1 MMSLQKFQT
10 NHHSCFPCASHQL
23 GISRNLRS
31 PKHASFIVRSE
42 QIPSALAS
50 SSTDQPQRR
59 QLLALGAF
67 ICPLLISMQT
77 KTSFA
82 AETKTKG
89 FLSVTD
95 NKDGYSFL
103 YPFGWQEVV
112 VEGQDKVFKDVVEPL
127 ENVSINVIPTTK
139 QNIRDFGS
147 PEQVAETL
155 LKEVLASSSQKTK
168 LLEVTERD
176 AEGKT
181 YYAFEFITQA
191 PNFTRHALASVC
203 IGNGKFYTLTTGANE
218 RRWQKMKDRLH
229 TVVNSFQIFNV

>member
-1 MMSLQKFQT
+1 MTSLQMFQLI
-10 NHHSCFPCASHQL
+10 HHSCFPCASPQL
-23 GISRNLRS
+23 GIYRNPQNPRRT
-31 PKHASFIVRSE
+31 SFCVRSE
-42 QIPSALAS
+42 QVPLALAS
-50 SSTDQPQRR
+50 SDQPQRR

-67 ICPLLISMQT
+67 ICPLLISMQS
-77 KTSFA
+77 KVSFA

-89 FLSVTD
+89 FISVTD
-95 NKDGYSFL
+95 NKDGYSLL

-112 VEGQDKVFKDVVEPL
+112 VEGQDKVFKDVIEPL
-127 ENVSINVIPTTK
+127 ETVSVNVIPTTK

-147 PEQVAETL
+147 PQEVAETL
-155 LKEVLASSSQKTK
+155 LKNVLASPSQKTK
-168 LLEVTERD
+168 LIEATERD

-218 RRWQKMKDRLH
+218 RRWKKMKDRLH
-229 TVVNSFQIFNV
+229 TVVNSFRIFNA

>member
-1 MMSLQKFQT
+1 MFSM
-10 NHHSCFPCASHQL
+10 C
-23 GISRNLRS
+23 
-31 PKHASFIVRSE
+31 
-42 QIPSALAS
+42 IPSGPGPHY
-50 SSTDQPQRR
+50 QPQRR

-168 LLEVTERD
+168 LLEVTEACDFLHSFSPFFQIIFLLNFCKRD